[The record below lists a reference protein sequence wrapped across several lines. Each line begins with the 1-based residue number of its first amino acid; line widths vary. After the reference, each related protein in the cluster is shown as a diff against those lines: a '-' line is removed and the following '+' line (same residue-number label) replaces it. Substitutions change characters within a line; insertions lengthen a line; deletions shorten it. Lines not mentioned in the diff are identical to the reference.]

1 LVGKTTLT
9 QASAMVERASLVI
22 GVDTGLT
29 HMAIAFDRP
38 TVTIFGSNIP
48 YTKTPTPRSRVIVNW
63 LECSPCKGNPTCN
76 GAFTCTEMISVQQVL
91 DTARDVLAVPQEVE
105 DR

>member
-1 LVGKTTLT
+1 
-9 QASAMVERASLVI
+9 MVERASLVI

-48 YTKTPTPRSRVIVNW
+48 YTKPPTARAKVIVHW
-63 LECSPCKGNPTCN
+63 LECSPCRGNPTCN
-76 GAFTCTEMISVQQVL
+76 GAFTCTELIEVDHIL
-91 DTARDVLAVPQEVE
+91 TTAREVMAVES